1 MIFFRRCVSLL
12 FGENP
17 MYLQAWS
24 FFRMQMQIRLNVG
37 SLLNSGRSMSSRYS
51 MRTGRL
57 SVR

>member
-1 MIFFRRCVSLL
+1 MIFLRRCVSLL
-12 FGENP
+12 LGEKP

-24 FFRMQMQIRLNVG
+24 FFRMQMQMRLNVG
-37 SLLNSGRSMSSRYS
+37 SWLNYGKSVSSRYS